1 MLLAPCPEVTSSPP
15 VSSAAPT
22 QANQVFHHVQPLQVL
37 ALPQL
42 PLPVHSSLAVLAVS
56 KEKDSPFDP
65 SVMRSIQEEMEVP
78 WSSAGTEA
86 FLPRRF

>member
-42 PLPVHSSLAVLAVS
+42 PLPVRSSLAVLVVP

-65 SVMRSIQEEMEVP
+65 SVVRSSQEEMEVP